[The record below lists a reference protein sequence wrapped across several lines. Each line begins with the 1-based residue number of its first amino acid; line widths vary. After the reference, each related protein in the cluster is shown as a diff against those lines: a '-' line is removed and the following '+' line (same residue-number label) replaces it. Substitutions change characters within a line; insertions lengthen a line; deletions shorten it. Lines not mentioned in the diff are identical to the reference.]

1 MSTIKERVKII
12 KDVLK
17 CPNQLALAEKMGT
30 NEVRIKTLESGKAKS
45 FKTEE
50 IELLVE
56 NYDLDPY
63 WLMTGK
69 GNMNKNDTQSQQPDN
84 NCELYHLVS
93 IPQKV
98 SAGLGETYH
107 DDDTTTFPVCKNLF
121 KTPIN
126 QKDYKVV
133 EVVGDSMEPDIK
145 DGAIAIF
152 QEVVSFEDDGL
163 YIIRKADELYV
174 KRVIRQLNGDFLIQS
189 DNKKY
194 PDLTLP
200 KGSDENLYIIGR
212 VKAILPRI
220 ET

>member
-1 MSTIKERVKII
+1 MKNSRII
-12 KDVLK
+12 EVLK
-17 CPNQLALAEKMGT
+17 RLY
-30 NEVRIKTLESGKAKS
+30 S
-45 FKTEE
+45 
-50 IELLVE
+50 LL
-56 NYDLDPY
+56 
-63 WLMTGK
+63 K
-69 GNMNKNDTQSQQPDN
+69 IKNDTEFCDKYDIKPNTVSGWKRRESIPYELIDNIAQNEHLSLNYILFGQNDTQLQQLDN
-84 NCELYHLVS
+84 NCELYHLVN

-107 DDDTTTFPVCKNLF
+107 DNDTTTFPVCKNLF